1 MARRA
6 GAGPARVSRHRSRL
20 MPGHGDSAGADRN
33 YGLSETARIVDA
45 FMSGLE
51 LRSPIV
57 IGHSWG
63 GGVTLVHATAS
74 ASKVEPGS
82 IVLVDPLLR
91 MPLVDAAEY
100 RQALSEHSAS
110 LAGKQADRLRMPIP
124 VAHVRRLLEGR
135 GA

>member
-1 MARRA
+1 
-6 GAGPARVSRHRSRL
+6 
-20 MPGHGDSAGADRN
+20 
-33 YGLSETARIVDA
+33 
-45 FMSGLE
+45 MSGLE

-74 ASKVEPGS
+74 ATRSS
-82 IVLVDPLLR
+82 LAASSLVDPLLR

-100 RQALSEHSAS
+100 RQALSEHLGKPRRETGRSI
-110 LAGKQADRLRMPIP
+110 AGCPSQ